1 MKSKTRKYFLSVLIF
16 YIIIQLAWWA
26 YLIIDLYHKIEQQE
40 IDILLLSQD
49 NTPSLS
55 ATKYTSKII
64 MIVGEAIVFFTALF
78 FLLRKIQ
85 TVMDNE
91 IDLAEQKANFVLSI
105 THELKTPLA
114 SNRLYIQTVRQREL
128 TIEKRNELLD
138 KAVND
143 NKRLTNLV
151 ETILMSSQIETNSL
165 KLHLETT
172 DINQYI
178 TSIIHQ
184 LQESILKN
192 HEIIFQTNQTKIER
206 KIDTVIFKSVI
217 INLIENAVKY
227 TPKNTKIKIITD
239 QQNKIISISVID
251 EGAGIKD
258 SDQKYIFDQFY
269 RIENENTRK
278 QKGTGLGLYL
288 VKKII
293 ELHNGSIKVKSKINK
308 GTEFKI
314 EIPNNIL

>member
-1 MKSKTRKYFLSVLIF
+1 MKSKTRKYFFSILIF

-49 NTPSLS
+49 NTPTLS
-55 ATKYTSKII
+55 ASNYTSKII
-64 MIVGEAIVFFTALF
+64 MIVSEAIVFFTALF

-91 IDLAEQKANFVLSI
+91 IDLAEQKANFILSI

-128 TIEKRNELLD
+128 PTEKRNELLD

-192 HEIIFQTNQTKIER
+192 HEIVFQTNQPKLNGN
-206 KIDTVIFKSVI
+206 IDTVIFKSVI

-227 TPKNTKIKIITD
+227 TPINSKIKIVTEK
-239 QQNKIISISVID
+239 QNKTTAISIID
-251 EGAGIKD
+251 EGKGI
-258 SDQKYIFDQFY
+258 SDNEQKYIFDQFY

-288 VKKII
+288 VKNII
-293 ELHNGSIKVKSKINK
+293 ELHKGTIKVKSKINK

-314 EIPNNIL
+314 EIPNNTI